1 MCIAQLYYHFDPP
14 RHQLIIRYTDHP
26 THTSAQDWQVRT
38 NPACRRCDGSLS
50 PEHLRGS
57 EARCVLL
64 TLADYH
70 SIKTRS
76 TKVNRPQYEINRLGG
91 HRGQYDHYY
100 HDARDAPAPPGQP
113 TYPSYRGRTDYK

>member
-1 MCIAQLYYHFDPP
+1 M
-14 RHQLIIRYTDHP
+14 
-26 THTSAQDWQVRT
+26 
-38 NPACRRCDGSLS
+38 NPACRGCDGSLS

-76 TKVNRPQYEINRLGG
+76 TKVNRPQFEINRLGWDESYDTTRLG
-91 HRGQYDHYY
+91 GQRGQQNQHYY
-100 HDARDAPAPPGQP
+100 YYYYGTGDAAAPPGQP
-113 TYPSYRGRTDYK
+113 AYSYSSYRSGADYK